1 MIRET
6 TDFYKQNVN
15 LQNIINSVLSPYL
28 CDSFICQGSS
38 GLFFN
43 TVFFFFF
50 DTVVCLARSMTAVH
64 QCQGHKA

>member
-50 DTVVCLARSMTAVH
+50 
-64 QCQGHKA
+64 